1 MPMRMHSSLSATM
14 DLGLLLYSNPLEN
27 VLVYLTVGTL
37 LMSLLTTLAPNHVNP
52 APTHKYCTN
61 NLCCEC
67 VYHRLVFIGDSPLS
81 ISLYLSLSS

>member
-27 VLVYLTVGTL
+27 VLIYLTVGTL

-52 APTHKYCTN
+52 APPHTSTAPTTSA
-61 NLCCEC
+61 
-67 VYHRLVFIGDSPLS
+67 VSVS
-81 ISLYLSLSS
+81 ITD

>member
-37 LMSLLTTLAPNHVNP
+37 LTSLLTTLAPNHVNP
-52 APTHKYCTN
+52 APTHTSTAPTTSA
-61 NLCCEC
+61 
-67 VYHRLVFIGDSPLS
+67 VSVS
-81 ISLYLSLSS
+81 IID